1 MAIAITI
8 EPESASVPATM
19 FRLLVNSNVV
29 ATGLSVSQAHL
40 AIGEV
45 LLQMAHPKS
54 GEQRVRL
61 PPATQFPIP
70 AKART

>member
-29 ATGLSVSQAHL
+29 ATGLSVTQAHV

-45 LLQMAHPKS
+45 LLRMAHPKS
-54 GEQRVRL
+54 QDPRARL
-61 PPATQFPIP
+61 PRATQFPLP
-70 AKART
+70 EKV